1 MNGNPLQ
8 RIVQMLN
15 MGQNPM
21 GYLQSMA
28 QSDPQVNQFMKM
40 VNGKSPQQLRQ
51 MAENMAKERNISI
64 NDVIRQ
70 LGIAAPSGR

>member
-1 MNGNPLQ
+1 M
-8 RIVQMLN
+8 VN

-21 GYLQSMA
+21 GYLQRMA
-28 QSDPQVNQFMKM
+28 QNDPQVNQFMKM

-70 LGIAAPSGR
+70 LGIATPSGR